1 LIIKF
6 IIVIIVVGGAL
17 ANLLAVGIE
26 SSHDLFHVHIHRCV
40 IKHIVVIVDRPGMTA
55 QTLRIGFIAVV
66 EFTFAKSLPIFVFKN
81 LRSVFG

>member
-40 IKHIVVIVDRPGMTA
+40 IKHIVVIVDRSGMTA
-55 QTLRIGFIAVV
+55 QTLCIGFVAAVKL
-66 EFTFAKSLPIFVFKN
+66 TLTKSLPIFVFKN